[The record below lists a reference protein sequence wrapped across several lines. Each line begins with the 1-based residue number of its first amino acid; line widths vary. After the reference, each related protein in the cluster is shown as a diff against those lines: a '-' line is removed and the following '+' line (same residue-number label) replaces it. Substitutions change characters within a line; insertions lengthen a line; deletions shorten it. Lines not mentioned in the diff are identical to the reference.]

1 MTSAAIRLSVL
12 AILVFAMPADDVDA
26 ESAENA
32 CPEERVWKDYLARNL
47 ERTPDARFHFVGEP
61 VKSTLIARFN
71 DVEPPTTYAP
81 EEVGFFG
88 AASPLDGSSESPKG
102 AAPIVPRGQ
111 MAVLVFISGGCVDYA
126 GAVPV
131 EKLEEMLRPAP

>member
-1 MTSAAIRLSVL
+1 MTSVAIRLSVL
-12 AILVFAMPADDVDA
+12 AILIFAMPAVDA
-26 ESAENA
+26 DAEGADRA

-47 ERTPDARFHFVGEP
+47 ECTPEARFNFVGEP
-61 VKSTLIARFN
+61 VKGTLIARFN

-88 AASPLDGSSESPKG
+88 PTSPLDGSSNSPKG
-102 AAPIVPRGQ
+102 PAPIVPRGQ
-111 MAVLVFISGGCVDYA
+111 MAVLVFISGGCIDYA
-126 GAVPV
+126 GPIPA